1 MVRLKFVIKENALV
15 LRISEGKER
24 FYKQVKHLLVGT
36 PNLSYW
42 DAARER
48 FSYRCNAYVEN
59 NKVLGDFKAIFQR
72 LTIEHPELTA
82 RQVAVFYK
90 HRKMQPADQQ
100 CAYSTSIEEFL
111 KVVIEREKNKPG
123 CNFEFYDKL
132 LKKCR
137 KVLPKFSSM
146 TFQSLSYESCLSIAR
161 FFGRYENYRG
171 TTKSFRALLG
181 KADKEPDV
189 NFSIKQIGD
198 FKFQDFNPNKYLE
211 GIAPPDVLSSEQL
224 KQFLNLNVNTITPSY
239 TNRFRVRLY
248 YNFCRFMFY
257 SFIAPCDAIK
267 LEHKNISKRH
277 TLIIRRKKT
286 CKLVEVP
293 ISPEMEEIINRYKAQ
308 DNGKYIFPIL
318 SDKRKNNEYATRD
331 YLYKLFR
338 EGLNM
343 WLKCV
348 SKDLG
353 FEMRLYAY
361 VFRHTAITIAL
372 NGGLSL
378 SYVAMIAGSNIDTI
392 QRYYYNGNVMDNQ
405 ERLFYIFEQAKK

>member
-1 MVRLKFVIKENALV
+1 MVRLKFVIKEDSLV
-15 LRISEGKER
+15 LRISECKER
-24 FYKQVKHLLVGT
+24 FYKQVKYLLIGT
-36 PNLSYW
+36 PDLKYW
-42 DAARER
+42 DAAREVFTHR
-48 FSYRCNAYVEN
+48 SPSYAEN
-59 NKVLGDFKAIFQR
+59 NKVLADYKAIFQR
-72 LTIEHPELTA
+72 LTIEHSELSA

-90 HRKMQPADQQ
+90 HRKLQPLDQL

-111 KVVIEREKNKPG
+111 KLVIEREKNKPG

-146 TFQSLSYESCLSIAR
+146 TFQSLSYDSCLNIAR
-161 FFGRYENYRG
+161 IFGKYENYRG
-171 TTKSFRALLG
+171 ATKSFRALLG

-198 FKFQDFNPNKYLE
+198 FRFQDYNPNKYLE
-211 GIAPPDVLSSEQL
+211 GITPPDVLSPEQL
-224 KQFLNLNVNTITPSY
+224 KQFLNLDVNTITPSY
-239 TNRFRVRLY
+239 RNRFRVRLY
-248 YNFCRFMFY
+248 YDFCRFMFY
-257 SFIAPCDAIK
+257 SFFAPCDAIK

-293 ISPEMEEIINRYKAQ
+293 ISPEMEEIIGRYKTQ

-318 SDKRKNNEYATRD
+318 SDKRKNNEYTTRD

-338 EGLNM
+338 ENLNL
-343 WLKCV
+343 WLKSV
-348 SKDLG
+348 GKELG
-353 FEMRLYAY
+353 FEIRLYAY
-361 VFRHTAITIAL
+361 VFCHTAITIAL

-378 SYVAMIAGSNIDTI
+378 SYVSMIAGSNIDTI

-405 ERLFYIFEQAKK
+405 ERLFSIFEKAKR